1 MTDQEYLES
10 VLLEQAL
17 GADSPELRALR
28 THREDVED
36 LLRESF
42 AEASPAIRYGGS
54 YAKGTM
60 NRDSYDLDLACY
72 FERDDSDAGDTLQQI
87 YDNVERALATKYR
100 IERKSSA
107 VRLHDCEV
115 GTDFHI
121 DVVPGR
127 FVDEEAD
134 DVFLYQSS
142 GEKGRLKTNLNVHIA
157 HVKESG
163 LIPTVR
169 LLKLWAVRYHLGVK
183 TFVLELL
190 AVDLLSGKKQ
200 ASLADQLSYVF
211 EQLRDHSDGLSV
223 EDPAN
228 PTGNDLSELL
238 SATVRFTLAASS
250 RQTLEHV
257 RVSGWESVF
266 GETQQSAKAKKIA
279 ALEQLAATAT
289 VRPQPHCRIRPP
301 SGSA

>member
-1 MTDQEYLES
+1 MTDQEYFES
-10 VLLEQAL
+10 VLRDQTLEAN
-17 GADSPELRALR
+17 SPELRALR
-28 THREDVED
+28 SHREDVEA
-36 LLRESF
+36 LLRKSF
-42 AEASPAIRYGGS
+42 AEASPTIRYGGS

-72 FERDDSDAGDTLQQI
+72 FQRDDSDAGDTLQQI
-87 YDNVERALATKYR
+87 YDNVEHALAKKYR

-127 FVDEEAD
+127 FVGDDAD

-142 GEKGRLKTNLNVHIA
+142 GEKGRLKTNLDVHIA

-163 LIPTVR
+163 LIPAVR
-169 LLKLWAVRYHLGVK
+169 LLKLWVVRYHLGVK

-190 AVDLLSGKKQ
+190 AIDLLSRKRE
-200 ASLADQLSYVF
+200 ASLGDQLTYVF
-211 EQLRDHSDGLSV
+211 EQFRDHSDDLSI

-228 PTGNDLSELL
+228 RTGNDLSELL
-238 SATVRFTLAASS
+238 SATARFTLAASA
-250 RQTLEHV
+250 RQTLEQV
-257 RVSGWESVF
+257 AASGWESVY
-266 GETQQSAKAKKIA
+266 GETEQSTKAKKIA
-279 ALEQLAATAT
+279 ALERLAAAAA
-289 VRPQPHCRIRPP
+289 VRPQPHCLVDSS